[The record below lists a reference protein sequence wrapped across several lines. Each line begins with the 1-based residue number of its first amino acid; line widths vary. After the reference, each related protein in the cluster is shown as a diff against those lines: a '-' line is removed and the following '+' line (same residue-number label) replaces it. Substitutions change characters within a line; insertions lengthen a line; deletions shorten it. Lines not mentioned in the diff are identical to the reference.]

1 MPCSDKMNVP
11 TSNLSVAQNWPL
23 PLCVS
28 ILRGPALGWDGCDGL
43 VSSGKFTRNSNFHV
57 FLPSESMKIYELSHA
72 AGLVSCWSADF
83 VGLASPRDK
92 TWKDMHSGEIDNSL
106 LNLWGKNKSESTI
119 WKTNNT
125 KRKWAK
131 VLCIFV
137 SCFLFVSF
145 SLEAQWSS
153 NPHREKKQAKKQKQI
168 APECFA

>member
-1 MPCSDKMNVP
+1 MSCSDEMNVP

-43 VSSGKFTRNSNFHV
+43 VSSGKFTRNSNFHL
-57 FLPSESMKIYELSHA
+57 FLPSESMKMYQLSHA

-106 LNLWGKNKSESTI
+106 LNLWE
-119 WKTNNT
+119 KTNPKAQYEKQTTQRENAL
-125 KRKWAK
+125 KCFAY
-131 VLCIFV
+131 
-137 SCFLFVSF
+137 SCFFLCVFLSGGSVIFKS
-145 SLEAQWSS
+145 A
-153 NPHREKKQAKKQKQI
+153 PGRKTGKKQKQI